1 VKTLILAL
9 CLVLAGCTHI
19 HVQKPDGTV
28 VEFYCSKNVRADLVK
43 IGEVEIHGL
52 RTDASGPIRAGGEA
66 VGEAA
71 KAAVLLP

>member
-1 VKTLILAL
+1 MKTALLLL
-9 CLVLAGCTHI
+9 CLAATGCTHI
-19 HVQKPDGTV
+19 HVQKADGTV
-28 VEFYCSKNVRADLVK
+28 VRFTCSKNVRADLVR

-71 KAAVLLP
+71 TLLP